1 MIDLLVLI
9 IICTAF
15 AYVIQTRTCRYPSV
29 RVGIKRDFQSKVI
42 FWGILVAFILFA
54 GLRSKYNDTSAY
66 IHAFNIL
73 DTGDLNLSTLFD
85 PYGGFEIYQK
95 LIKLYISEDPQVFI
109 LLSSILTN
117 LLYIVFYT
125 RHTNKYAEVIF
136 LYSIGS
142 FIFGMAGIKQA
153 IAVGISLYAIEGY
166 LNKKYIRA
174 ILLLL
179 LAMTFHPY
187 IICLICVPLLKNHIW
202 DGKTVAVITV
212 CIIAFANM
220 EIVFELFSIIG
231 RDYSNST
238 FDDYTIN
245 PIRVL
250 VESIP
255 VIISFVYRDKLN
267 KSNNKL
273 LFLGINMQTISFV
286 FTAMG
291 LFVNP
296 IFLGR
301 MATYFT
307 CLSAVA
313 IPEMLSVCWKK
324 SKNGETLILG
334 YYIFFFVYFLMDM
347 TKIGSISIFY
357 DQFNHIALSS
367 LF

>member
-15 AYVIQTRTCRYPSV
+15 AYVIQTRTCLYPSV
-29 RVGIKRDFQSKVI
+29 RDGIKKDLQSRI
-42 FWGILVAFILFA
+42 IYLGILIAFILFS
-54 GLRSKYNDTSAY
+54 GLRSKYNDTFFY
-66 IHAFNIL
+66 KHAFDIL
-73 DTGDLNLSTLFD
+73 DTNHLNLSTFFES
-85 PYGGFEIYQK
+85 YGGFQIYQK
-95 LIKLYISEDPQVFI
+95 LIKLYISKDSQVFI

-153 IAVGISLYAIEGY
+153 ISVGISLYAIEGY

-174 ILLLL
+174 ILFLL
-179 LAMTFHPY
+179 LAMSFHPY
-187 IICLICVPLLKNHIW
+187 VICLICVPLLKDRIW
-202 DGKTVAVITV
+202 NRKTLAVIAV
-212 CIIAFANM
+212 CVIAFANM
-220 EIVFELFSIIG
+220 ETVFKLFSIIG

-250 VESIP
+250 VEAVPI
-255 VIISFVYRDKLN
+255 VISFIYRDKLN

-273 LFLGINMQTISFV
+273 LLLGINMQTIAFV
-286 FTAMG
+286 FIAMG

-296 IFLGR
+296 IYLGR

-313 IPEMLSVCWKK
+313 IPEMLSVSWKK
-324 SKNGETLILG
+324 SKNGGIIILG
-334 YYIFFFVYFLMDM
+334 YYIFFFAYFLMDM